1 MYKASTR
8 FHFIHETLY
17 SDINDHMKKVQEKN
31 KGTVKLKMYSN
42 YLENIKKKEENIKIL
57 ASFSNIQLDRNN
69 FLDIMTSLT
78 YVLSI
83 SMGK

>member
-1 MYKASTR
+1 
-8 FHFIHETLY
+8 
-17 SDINDHMKKVQEKN
+17 MKMVQEKN